1 MQEKVSLA
9 KKQTASKHNNHVA
22 GEMFAVIIE
31 DRTANTLLPLIRKHI
46 APGSII
52 ISDKWKPYNN
62 IKEMKDCLF
71 EHHSVNH
78 SKTFKDP
85 ETGACTNL
93 IEGAWRAHLKS
104 KISVQNY
111 RKFQLGKYIHR
122 RMWTKKNEHRLW
134 DSIWEVLAD
143 IDYDQD
149 ISNLRAS
156 KGGNWIDEGLPKHE
170 ARTKQDL
177 EQKKWHNDYLER
189 KAKKIKREE
198 MREARKVKK
207 AKQELQRDEDQ
218 IGRKIKIVGED
229 FWFGKGPR
237 KWTVSWI

>member
-1 MQEKVSLA
+1 
-9 KKQTASKHNNHVA
+9 
-22 GEMFAVIIE
+22 MFAVIIE

-71 EHHSVNH
+71 EHYSVNH

-85 ETGACTNL
+85 DTGACTNL

-104 KISVQNY
+104 KIS
-111 RKFQLGKYIHR
+111 
-122 RMWTKKNEHRLW
+122 
-134 DSIWEVLAD
+134 
-143 IDYDQD
+143 YDQD

-156 KGGNWIDEGLPKHE
+156 KGGNWIDEGLPKNE
-170 ARTKQDL
+170 ERKKRDL

-229 FWFGKGPR
+229 FWFGKGPQ
-237 KWTVSWI
+237 K

>member
-1 MQEKVSLA
+1 
-9 KKQTASKHNNHVA
+9 
-22 GEMFAVIIE
+22 
-31 DRTANTLLPLIRKHI
+31 
-46 APGSII
+46 
-52 ISDKWKPYNN
+52 
-62 IKEMKDCLF
+62 
-71 EHHSVNH
+71 
-78 SKTFKDP
+78 
-85 ETGACTNL
+85 
-93 IEGAWRAHLKS
+93 
-104 KISVQNY
+104 
-111 RKFQLGKYIHR
+111 
-122 RMWTKKNEHRLW
+122 MWTKKNEHRLW

-156 KGGNWIDEGLPKHE
+156 KGGNWIDEGLPKNE
-170 ARTKQDL
+170 ARKKRDL

-237 KWTVSWI
+237 K

>member
-1 MQEKVSLA
+1 
-9 KKQTASKHNNHVA
+9 
-22 GEMFAVIIE
+22 MFAVIIE

-122 RMWTKKNEHRLW
+122 RMWTKKRTLFMGFDLGSFGGHRLW
-134 DSIWEVLAD
+134 PRHFKFTRIQRGELDRWRIA
-143 IDYDQD
+143 
-149 ISNLRAS
+149 
-156 KGGNWIDEGLPKHE
+156 
-170 ARTKQDL
+170 
-177 EQKKWHNDYLER
+177 
-189 KAKKIKREE
+189 KAWGMDKTRIGAE
-198 MREARKVKK
+198 KK
-207 AKQELQRDEDQ
+207 AQWLFR
-218 IGRKIKIVGED
+218 ICITLIN
-229 FWFGKGPR
+229 
-237 KWTVSWI
+237 